1 MVYEFYPWKVDVNKA
16 ETIKYYQTED
26 MSADKKINNIVYDKM
41 SKRQKEFFENL
52 GVDISKILVQNKLA
66 CFELRFYISGNV
78 VGLPK
83 SQKEGLESVF
93 PIICPNDVELYA
105 TDNFLC
111 DIDGMVFRFKH
122 PCSYFLDETYNKW
135 NCGFFYGM
143 ALISNDESSF
153 AISEEFHE
161 KYYDDMYYY
170 NNEMQVTEWMN
181 SYYATIEIIKNI
193 QNGNV
198 KAILE
203 DAKSKEHQ
211 SIETCKKYFRKHFDE
226 ST

>member
-26 MSADKKINNIVYDKM
+26 MSVDKKINNIVYDKM

-93 PIICPNDVELYA
+93 PIICPNDLELYA

-122 PCSYFLDETYNKW
+122 PCSYFLDDTYNKW
-135 NCGFFYGM
+135 NCDFFYGM
-143 ALISNDESSF
+143 AMISNDESSF

-161 KYYDDMYYY
+161 KYYDDMYD
-170 NNEMQVTEWMN
+170 
-181 SYYATIEIIKNI
+181 K
-193 QNGNV
+193 NV
-198 KAILE
+198 KVTLKNGRQIVGLYNDEFYE
-203 DAKSKEHQ
+203 DA
-211 SIETCKKYFRKHFDE
+211 SILVNYEVVKIEDIEKVE
-226 ST
+226 LIGEEIQ